1 LKPKNSAYQNDV
13 AYGLN
18 NLGRFEEAIQYA
30 EKALNLIHAAV
41 LPTQTKVLPLTL
53 WENWMK
59 PSNAMIK
66 Q

>member
-53 WENWMK
+53 WE
-59 PSNAMIK
+59 IG
-66 Q
+66 